1 MQHHLI
7 DIDISNGFRVIKEAH
22 VHIDGISVISGI
34 NGSGIS
40 TISKLLYTTFKNALQ
55 YDNIVVDIINE
66 KLMPYSD
73 ALTQMQMQMSPS
85 SASPR
90 HLYRWRLHN
99 KEK

>member
-7 DIDISNGFRVIKEAH
+7 DIDIHNGFRAIKEAH

-34 NGSGIS
+34 NGSGKS

-55 YDNIVVDIINE
+55 YENIVVDIINE

-73 ALTQMQMQMSPS
+73 ALTQNADANVSKYYCVAS
-85 SASPR
+85 SSIPMASS
-90 HLYRWRLHN
+90 
-99 KEK
+99 